1 MTEALDCLPV
11 TLIIAPRKCEKC
23 EKCQALIVRLQE
35 RFPGRLEY
43 HEHTTDDEAADQ
55 FGVVLPP
62 LLVVGDFIVAMGSVP
77 EEDGLAQLIQRKLG
91 SPA

>member
-1 MTEALDCLPV
+1 MTETPGSLTV

-23 EKCQALIVRLQE
+23 AKCQALIARLQE
-35 RFPGRLEY
+35 RFPGRLDY
-43 HEHTTDDEAADQ
+43 HLHTSEDEAADQ

-62 LLVVGDFIVAMGSVP
+62 LLMVGDFIVAMGSVP
-77 EEDGLAQLIQRKLG
+77 EEDKLAQLIQRKLG